1 MTRQPENTSKAGKNR
16 AVKKILDQNACDFS
30 ASGNEHIDG
39 LVQERLHTMGPT
51 SVLFYRKPL
60 EFTHG
65 DGAWLFDGD
74 GNRFLDVYNNVAVL
88 GHAHPAV
95 QLAVS
100 EQLKKLNTHSRYL
113 NKASHDYAQ
122 QLLSTVPDTR
132 SDYLNDPRLLM
143 TCTGS
148 EANDV
153 ALRLAFLAS
162 GAQGVIVSEAAYHG
176 NTYLVNQVS
185 PSSCK
190 KVPDWVA
197 TFSLDALQQEDLTP
211 EQAQAAITLEINRA
225 INTLSNHGYGVA
237 ALLVDSIFS
246 SDGVYSHP
254 PGFLTTAVD
263 IVREAGGLFIADEVQ
278 PGFARTG
285 EQFWGYLRHSTE
297 QKPLVPDIITFG
309 KPMGNGYPVAG
320 LITGNALLQTFADE
334 EGYFNTFA
342 GTHAA
347 IAAAQVV
354 LSAIQTEHLQDNAR
368 ETGALFKR
376 ELNALMDEFTCIKA
390 VRGAGLFLGVDLVNA
405 AGNADA
411 QLTSQ
416 VINAMRDL
424 GILIGAAGKSGSTLK
439 IRPPLC
445 FSAENV
451 ALFIGRLRTVLTS
464 LNND

>member
-1 MTRQPENTSKAGKNR
+1 M
-16 AVKKILDQNACDFS
+16 
-30 ASGNEHIDG
+30 
-39 LVQERLHTMGPT
+39 
-51 SVLFYRKPL
+51 
-60 EFTHG
+60 
-65 DGAWLFDGD
+65 
-74 GNRFLDVYNNVAVL
+74 
-88 GHAHPAV
+88 
-95 QLAVS
+95 
-100 EQLKKLNTHSRYL
+100 
-113 NKASHDYAQ
+113 
-122 QLLSTVPDTR
+122 
-132 SDYLNDPRLLM
+132 
-143 TCTGS
+143 
-148 EANDV
+148 
-153 ALRLAFLAS
+153 
-162 GAQGVIVSEAAYHG
+162 
-176 NTYLVNQVS
+176 
-185 PSSCK
+185 
-190 KVPDWVA
+190 A

-347 IAAAQVV
+347 IAAAQAV